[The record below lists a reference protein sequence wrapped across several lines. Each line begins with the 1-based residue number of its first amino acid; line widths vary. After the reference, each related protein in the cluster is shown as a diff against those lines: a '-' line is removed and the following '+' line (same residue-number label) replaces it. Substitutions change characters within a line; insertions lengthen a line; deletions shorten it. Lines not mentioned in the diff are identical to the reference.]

1 MKKGFLA
8 VGMMCALMTGSA
20 RAGFQFNYTVTS
32 GTGALEGTNIFKFY
46 AKNDQTGEQLNT
58 HLLLGVS
65 GTMQSLGGGA
75 FTFDR
80 RDVDGD
86 GLVDANVK
94 GLGISESNITGSF
107 MRIGLY
113 SDWDLGVP
121 EVSILPAKPFTKTG
135 GNPSAFNSTLSWGL
149 DGVNLAANTNPSTL
163 EAAQGLG
170 AFFGAAVVPAG
181 SDVKV
186 SGRLAAE
193 KGGVVIGG
201 SAPLPSDP
209 EALVG
214 AGISPELNSIIAASN
229 LEVGTFVPFSFTA
242 TAPEPGTIGLMASC
256 VAGALMRRRARRA
269 E

>member
-1 MKKGFLA
+1 MKKGILA
-8 VGMMCALMTGSA
+8 VGLMCALMAAESA
-20 RAGFQFNYTVTS
+20 EAGFQFNYTVMP
-32 GTGALEGTNIFKFY
+32 GTGALQGSNIFKFY

-58 HLLLGVS
+58 HLLLGIS
-65 GTMQSLGGGA
+65 GTMQSLGGA

-80 RDVDGD
+80 RDIDGD
-86 GLVDANVK
+86 GLNDVNVK
-94 GLGISESNITGSF
+94 GSGISESNITGSF
-107 MRIGLY
+107 MRIGLF

-121 EVSILPAKPFTKTG
+121 EVSILPAKPYSKN

-193 KGGVVIGG
+193 KGGVVVGG
-201 SAPLPSDP
+201 AAPLPTDSA
-209 EALVG
+209 ALLSGGV
-214 AGISPELNSIIAASN
+214 SPALSSIIAASN
-229 LEVGTFVPFSFTA
+229 VEVGTFVPFSFTA
-242 TAPEPGTIGLMASC
+242 TAPEPGTIGLMVTC
-256 VAGALMRRRARRA
+256 VAGTLMRRRGRR
-269 E
+269 

>member
-1 MKKGFLA
+1 MMQKGILA
-8 VGMMCALMTGSA
+8 VGLMCALMAGPA
-20 RAGFQFNYTVTS
+20 LAGFQFNYTVTS
-32 GTGALEGTNIFKFY
+32 GTGALSGTNIFKFY

-58 HLLLGVS
+58 HLLLGIS
-65 GTMQSLGGGA
+65 GTMQSLNGGA

-86 GLVDANVK
+86 GLSDANVK
-94 GLGISESNITGSF
+94 GLGISESDITGSF

-135 GNPSAFNSTLSWGL
+135 GNPAAFNSTTSWGL

-170 AFFGAAVVPAG
+170 AFFGAAVVPTG

-201 SAPLPSDP
+201 AAPLPSDP
-209 EALVG
+209 VG
-214 AGISPELNSIIAASN
+214 LAVADVSPELSAIAAASN
-229 LEVGTFVPFSFTA
+229 VELGTFIPFSFTA
-242 TAPEPGTIGLMASC
+242 TAPEPGTVGVMAVC
-256 VAGALMRRRARRA
+256 AIGALARRRSRRR
-269 E
+269 

>member
-1 MKKGFLA
+1 MKKGILA
-8 VGMMCALMTGSA
+8 VVLMCALMAAESA
-20 RAGFQFNYTVTS
+20 EAGFQFNYTVMP

-58 HLLLGVS
+58 HLLLGIS

-80 RDVDGD
+80 RDIDGD
-86 GLVDANVK
+86 GLNDVNVK
-94 GLGISESNITGSF
+94 GMGISESDITGTF
-107 MRIGLY
+107 LRIGLF

-121 EVSILPAKPFTKTG
+121 EVSILPAKPYSKN

-170 AFFGAAVVPAG
+170 AFFGAAVVPVG

-201 SAPLPSDP
+201 AAPLPSSDLD
-209 EALVG
+209 ALLSSGV
-214 AGISPELNSIIAASN
+214 SPALNSIIAASN
-229 LEVGTFVPFSFTA
+229 VEVGTFVPFSFTA
-242 TAPEPGTIGLMASC
+242 TAPEPGTIGLMATC
-256 VAGALMRRRARRA
+256 IAGALLRRRARR
-269 E
+269 

>member
-8 VGMMCALMTGSA
+8 VGLVCALVTGSA

-32 GTGALEGTNIFKFY
+32 GTGALEGTYIFKFY

-65 GTMQSLGGGA
+65 GTMQSLGGA

-80 RDVDGD
+80 RDIDGD
-86 GLVDANVK
+86 GLNDVNVK
-94 GLGISESNITGSF
+94 GSGISESNITGSF
-107 MRIGLY
+107 MRIGLF

-121 EVSILPAKPFTKTG
+121 ENSILPAKPYSKN
-135 GNPSAFNSTLSWGL
+135 GNPSAFNSTTSWGL

-170 AFFGAAVVPAG
+170 AFFGAAVAPAG

-209 EALVG
+209 AALVG
-214 AGISPELNSIIAASN
+214 TGISPELSSIIAASN

-242 TAPEPGTIGLMASC
+242 TAPEPGTLSVMGIC
-256 VAGALMRRRARRA
+256 TIGALLRRRRRR
-269 E
+269 